1 MCVDISILIATRNRR
16 SSLEQQFMA
25 FEEMDTEGLTFEII
39 AVDNGSTDGTYEWL
53 KEMASRLPVKA
64 LREPRPGKNVA
75 LNRALPE
82 ASGRLMLFTDDDTL
96 PVPGWI
102 RDYRLAMDRW
112 PGQNIFCGPI
122 EPRFPRQT
130 HNELFNPAFRYASE
144 MFSSFAPAVDEGVI
158 TNLPFGPNFAVR
170 SRILRSYRFCE
181 NIGPS
186 DDPKYT
192 MGSETELLLR
202 LTAGG
207 EKSVYLPGAKVS
219 HIIRPEQITL
229 RWLKGRGFR
238 FGRSVARLLD
248 DRDTTPPRLFGA
260 PRWLWKELLITG
272 TRSALDQVLHLP
284 HRWESAFTHKMIQG
298 QIHEYRA
305 LTAAGHQLEARTQTV
320 NATGSPGD
328 DHEPSA
334 SLAAG
339 PIAHPGN

>member
-181 NIGPS
+181 DVGPS

-192 MGSETELLLR
+192 MGSETELLQR

-207 EKSVYLPGAKVS
+207 EKCVYLPGAKVS

-238 FGRSVARLLD
+238 FGRSIVRLW
-248 DRDTTPPRLFGA
+248 DRDTTSTRLFGA
-260 PRWLWKELLITG
+260 PRYLWKRMFIIG
-272 TRSALDQVLHLP
+272 TKSALHQVLHLP
-284 HRWESAFTHKMIQG
+284 QRWESALTHKMIQG
-298 QIHEYRA
+298 QIYEYRA
-305 LTAAGHQLEARTQTV
+305 SEIAGYRRGEPGREFRARVPGTPYLTPK
-320 NATGSPGD
+320 N
-328 DHEPSA
+328 
-334 SLAAG
+334 
-339 PIAHPGN
+339 